1 MSSNVIFITIL
12 FIYTIIR
19 STYIIHKTNKMLS
32 KEEAMRYKKKS
43 AAQDLVIYIGVG
55 IIYSLVESLYK

>member
-1 MSSNVIFITIL
+1 MDSNIIFITIL
-12 FIYTIIR
+12 FIYSSIR
-19 STYIIHKTNKMLS
+19 ATYIIHKTNKMLS

-55 IIYSLVESLYK
+55 IIYSLIEILYK

>member
-19 STYIIHKTNKMLS
+19 STYIIHKINKMLS